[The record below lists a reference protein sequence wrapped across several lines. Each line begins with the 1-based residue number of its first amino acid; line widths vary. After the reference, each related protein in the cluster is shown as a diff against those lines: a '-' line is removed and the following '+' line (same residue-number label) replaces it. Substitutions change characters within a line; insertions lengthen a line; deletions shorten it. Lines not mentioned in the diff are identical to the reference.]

1 VNATRER
8 LQILVPAG
16 AVLVLVLL
24 LTVLLIGSRSTGSAV
39 LDHLQASLQNYELH
53 DAELTRDALL
63 ARSGLLPNYD
73 PLVVDRLAV
82 RDAFNELQ
90 SVAAGAGPATH
101 RALQAPLDELG
112 AAQQTKLVAVE
123 HFKSN
128 NALLRNSL
136 LYFAYVGPSLRLPL
150 QQQTL
155 AAQLGRLSYAVL
167 SFLQSPSPATEQE
180 ILDLLNHIERAAGST
195 PDLDSLVAHGRLLV
209 RVLPWVDQQ
218 LRIIHETPVGPRV
231 QALRTAAMARAES
244 EERMAQRYRYAMY
257 LASLSLLAS
266 LAWLLLRLRARALE
280 LRAAQDRLRQQRLA
294 LVESNKLA
302 NLGLHLEGVAHDM
315 RGPLNVIKGGA
326 AHIARI
332 WPELQEAMDDVAV
345 RNPALELCGQ
355 PWKRM
360 RPVLEPLPA
369 DLLAQSAYLANFAQD
384 LLNMGRPRGE
394 RGVASF
400 DANQAIEQAL
410 RLVRHAVHE
419 RTDRF
424 ELLLTPGLP
433 QVRGDP
439 LALGQ
444 VLVNLL
450 NNALEALPDRHRAVR
465 IRTRLAGEGQLAI
478 LVEDEGHGI
487 GAADLARL
495 FEPFF
500 TTKQG
505 RGGTGLGL
513 STSRAMLETMGAS
526 LRIDSVPGE
535 GTRATI
541 VMPLVTPLAGNTGS
555 NLHGQA

>member
-1 VNATRER
+1 
-8 LQILVPAG
+8 
-16 AVLVLVLL
+16 
-24 LTVLLIGSRSTGSAV
+24 
-39 LDHLQASLQNYELH
+39 LH
-53 DAELTRDALL
+53 EAELTRDALL
-63 ARSGLLPNYD
+63 ARSGLLHNYD
-73 PLVVDRLAV
+73 PLAADRIAVITALNDLHAVV
-82 RDAFNELQ
+82 
-90 SVAAGAGPATH
+90 AGASAGTQ
-101 RALQAPLDELG
+101 RDLRAPLDELG
-112 AAQQTKLVAVE
+112 AAQGTKLVAVE
-123 HFKSN
+123 RFKSN

-150 QQQTL
+150 QQQAL

-180 ILDLLNHIERAAGST
+180 ILQLLDHIEQARGST

-218 LRIIHETPVGPRV
+218 LRIIHAAPVGARV
-231 QALRTAAMARAES
+231 QALRAAAMARGAS
-244 EERMAQRYRYAMY
+244 EERLAQRYRYLMY

-266 LAWLLLRLRARALE
+266 LAWLLMRLRARALE
-280 LRAAQDRLRQQRLA
+280 LRTAQDRLRQQRLT

-315 RGPLNVIKGGA
+315 RGPLKVINGGA
-326 AHIARI
+326 AHVARV
-332 WPELQEAMDDVAV
+332 WPELQEAMDDLAV

-355 PWKRM
+355 PWGQL
-360 RPVLEPLPA
+360 RPALASLPA
-369 DLLAQSAYLANFAQD
+369 DLLAQSAYLANLAKD
-384 LLNMGRPRGE
+384 LLDMGRPQGE
-394 RGVASF
+394 RSASSF

-410 RLVRHAVHE
+410 RLVRHAIHE

-424 ELLLTPGLP
+424 EPLLAQGLP
-433 QVRGDP
+433 PVRGDP

-450 NNALEALPDRHRAVR
+450 NNALEALPGRHRAVR
-465 IRTRLAGEGQLAI
+465 IRTQLAGEDGLAI
-478 LVEDEGHGI
+478 IVEDEGHGI
-487 GAADLARL
+487 AAADLARL

-526 LRIDSVPGE
+526 LRIESVQGE

-541 VMPLVTPLAGNTGS
+541 VMPLAGSAGGNP
-555 NLHGQA
+555 HGKV